1 MFSYDQYCPVAH
13 ATEILGDRW
22 TLLIVR
28 EMLGGASGFNELQR
42 GLPGISRSVLADRMR
57 SLAVMTVL
65 WAAAWLGVM
74 MSGALLEASAAAIA
88 FGLAVMVFAVG
99 ECFQGPTQGALV
111 ADLAPAHLR
120 GRYMAVSTLSWEAR
134 AVRRRRAARRRTAAA
149 HPRARTLRGAPG
161 QGRRA

>member
-1 MFSYDQYCPVAH
+1 
-13 ATEILGDRW
+13 
-22 TLLIVR
+22 
-28 EMLGGASGFNELQR
+28 
-42 GLPGISRSVLADRMR
+42 MR

-88 FGLAVMVFAVG
+88 LSLAVMVFAVG

-120 GRYMAVSTLSWEAR
+120 GRYMAVSTLSWEAGFIGPAAGGFILAAEPLALWPLAACVCL
-134 AVRRRRAARRRTAAA
+134 AVSMRRASRSSAACPRTAP
-149 HPRARTLRGAPG
+149 HAR
-161 QGRRA
+161 